1 MKLNPIQQ
9 ALLSITS
16 TGQLTQKQLETVSR
30 VFLQVAAK
38 LEVLSL
44 AQEDQSDADAMHA
57 GSCALASISHEL
69 RAGGQTD
76 QSIDYLSRAFTASAS
91 CVMRDKQ
98 EEEED
103 DDDER
108 MEAREEESRK

>member
-9 ALLSITS
+9 ALLRITS
-16 TGQLTQKQLETVSR
+16 TGQLNKKELETVSS

-44 AQEDQSDADAMHA
+44 AQDDQSDADAMHA
-57 GSCALASISHEL
+57 GSCALASISREL

-76 QSIDYLSRAFTASAS
+76 QSIDYLSRAFAASAS
-91 CVMRDKQ
+91 CVMRDD
-98 EEEED
+98 EEED

>member
-9 ALLSITS
+9 ALLRITS
-16 TGQLTQKQLETVSR
+16 TGQLTQKHLETISS

-38 LEVLSL
+38 LESTAR
-44 AQEDQSDADAMHA
+44 AQTDQSEADAMHA
-57 GSCALASISHEL
+57 GSCALASISREL

-76 QSIDYLSRAFTASAS
+76 ESIDYLSRAFTASAS
-91 CVMRDKQ
+91 CVMRDADL
-98 EEEED
+98 D